1 MENEKTNDVQF
12 TAAKVVS
19 WIFHPLLIPLYGL
32 LIIFAAPTL
41 FCYLPFKVKKILFLV
56 LITNNVLI
64 PLSLIPF
71 LRYRKLIGSWSIEK
85 RKERIIPLIAV
96 LILYSITTFIMV
108 GLPIPVFV
116 KGFFI
121 STAFLILIVLVINF
135 WWKISLH
142 SAGAGALLGIVV
154 TLSLRMSVSLTWF
167 LILSVMIS
175 GLVLT
180 SRLKLSMTSP
190 AQVYIGFL
198 TGLAEMTLFLIL
210 FQ

>member
-1 MENEKTNDVQF
+1 MESENTSNEQF
-12 TAAKVVS
+12 TVAKVIS
-19 WIFHPLLIPLYGL
+19 WVFHPLFIPLYGL

-41 FCYLPFKVKKILFLV
+41 FWYLPFKVKKILFLV
-56 LITNNVLI
+56 LMINNVLI

-71 LRYRKLIGSWSIEK
+71 LRYRKLIGSWQIEK

-96 LILYSITTFIMV
+96 LTLYSITTFIMI

-116 KGFFI
+116 KAYFI
-121 STAFLILIVLVINF
+121 STALLVLIVLVINF

-142 SAGAGALLGIVV
+142 SVGAGALLGIVV

-167 LILSVMIS
+167 LIPAVLIS

-180 SRLKLSMTSP
+180 SRLKLNKNSP
-190 AQVYIGFL
+190 VQVYIGFL
-198 TGLAEMTLFLIL
+198 TGLTEMSLFLL
-210 FQ
+210 LYQ

>member
-1 MENEKTNDVQF
+1 MENEKSDNVQI
-12 TAAKVVS
+12 TAAKVIS
-19 WIFHPLLIPLYGL
+19 WIFHPLFIPLYGL

-41 FCYLPFKVKKILFLV
+41 FWYLPFKVKKILFLV
-56 LITNNVLI
+56 LMTNNVLI

-71 LRYRKLIGSWSIEK
+71 LRYRKLIGSWSVEK

-108 GLPIPVFV
+108 GLQIPVFV

-121 STAFLILIVLVINF
+121 STSFLILIVLVITF

-154 TLSLRMSVSLTWF
+154 TLSLRMSASLTWF
-167 LILSVMIS
+167 LIPAVLIS
-175 GLVLT
+175 GMVLA
-180 SRLKLSMTSP
+180 SRLKLNMNNP
-190 AQVYIGFL
+190 GQVYIGFFA
-198 TGLAEMTLFLIL
+198 GLAEMSLFLIL

>member
-1 MENEKTNDVQF
+1 MENEKSDNVQI
-12 TAAKVVS
+12 TAAKVIS
-19 WIFHPLLIPLYGL
+19 WIFHPLFIPLYGL

-41 FCYLPFKVKKILFLV
+41 FWYLPFKVKKILFLV
-56 LITNNVLI
+56 LMTNNVLI

-71 LRYRKLIGSWSIEK
+71 LRYRKLIGSWSVEK

-121 STAFLILIVLVINF
+121 STSFLILIVLVITF

-154 TLSLRMSVSLTWF
+154 TLSLRMSASLTWF
-167 LILSVMIS
+167 LIPAVLIS
-175 GLVLT
+175 GMVLA
-180 SRLKLSMTSP
+180 SRLKLNMNNP
-190 AQVYIGFL
+190 GQVYIGFFA
-198 TGLAEMTLFLIL
+198 GLAEMSLFLIL

>member
-1 MENEKTNDVQF
+1 MENEKTNNVQF
-12 TAAKVVS
+12 TSAKVIS

-41 FCYLPFKVKKILFLV
+41 FWYLPFKVKKILFLV
-56 LITNNVLI
+56 LMTNNVLI
-64 PLSLIPF
+64 PLSFIPF
-71 LRYRKLIGSWSIEK
+71 LKYRKLIGSWSIEK

-96 LILYSITTFIMV
+96 LILYSITAFIMV
-108 GLPIPVFV
+108 GLPLPVFV

-121 STAFLILIVLVINF
+121 STSLLILIVLVINF

-154 TLSLRMSVSLTWF
+154 TLSFRMSVSLTWF
-167 LILSVMIS
+167 LIPAVLIS
-175 GLVLT
+175 GLVLA
-180 SRLKLSMTSP
+180 SRLKLDINSP
-190 AQVYIGFL
+190 VQVYIGFL
-198 TGLAEMTLFLIL
+198 TGLAEMSLFLIL